1 MIVPEVYNA
10 YNKWASMVVGQAKAN
25 LLRGKKDA
33 TKKLSNSI
41 VYEIVSDPNGD
52 FGAGV
57 EFYYLDYGDNVEWG
71 RKKYPNR
78 GINPEGEF
86 FSKLLNWIKVKPIPR
101 FRDKKGRYISYQSQ
115 AFLIGRAIN
124 KKGIKPFPFMTDAVE
139 QSQNDLL
146 YMLEEA
152 LADAITHDM
161 EALSELKGL

>member
-57 EFYYLDYGDNVEWG
+57 NFYYLDYGDFVESG
-71 RKKYPNR
+71 RRAGARMP
-78 GINPEGEF
+78 PP
-86 FSKLLNWIKVKPIPR
+86 SKLVFWAKIKGLPQ
-101 FRDKKGRYISYQSQ
+101 FRDKKGRFISNESR
-115 AFLIGRAIN
+115 AFLIARSIG
-124 KKGIKPFPFMTDAVE
+124 KKGIKPFPFITDVVE
-139 QSQNDLL
+139 QSENDLL
-146 YMLEEA
+146 YILEEA